1 MRKYLFLIIPA
12 FMLFSCENVQKAE
25 GDADVTDSTVTEQI
39 TEYQTIN
46 ASDFDSLAG
55 NFVDQEVMIEG
66 TCVHT
71 CKHGGGKMH
80 IVGDNP
86 DNRVVIMATD
96 ESGKFNADMEGTKY
110 HVVGKVLET
119 RIDSAYLANWEAELL
134 AGDTEGGDGVKHK
147 HGEEGDNADE
157 AMELEMKLAQIE
169 DIRKEIAESEKAYL
183 SNFTLECISFEEV
196 KE

>member
-1 MRKYLFLIIPA
+1 MKKYLFLIVPA
-12 FMLFSCENVQKAE
+12 FMLFSCQNGENTETTDAE
-25 GDADVTDSTVTEQI
+25 TTEQVA
-39 TEYQTIN
+39 ELSTIDIN
-46 ASDFDSLAG
+46 NFDATASDFTEKTI
-55 NFVDQEVMIEG
+55 VIEG

-96 ESGKFNADMEGTKY
+96 ESGKFNADMEGIKY
-110 HVVGKVLET
+110 NIVGKIIET
-119 RIDSAYLANWEAELL
+119 RIDSAYLAKWEEEVL

-157 AMELEMKLAQIE
+157 AAELEMKLAHIDEIRTEIE
-169 DIRKEIAESEKAYL
+169 ATEVGYL
-183 SNFTLECISFEEV
+183 SDFHIDCTSFEEI